1 MSFAPVKQQV
11 SRRSPGTSFKQHSQ
25 LKWQDEQDDESLRT
39 KIIALEDTVAQLQLQ
54 QDMLEPLVSLLTRA
68 SDVMA
73 LEDHAKSFLDQ
84 ANVLEHKIE
93 WQSQLARDIEKKIKE
108 VTVPSSISEGLGP
121 STRSLPDM
129 LCKVTDIEASVLAI
143 SMQRRTNAKRQEST
157 SKEQFRN
164 VLENLKSGLI
174 DSQLYIKEC
183 TNQFHNESLEKI
195 DQLDEKGNEL
205 RGRQKRD
212 QSMIENALEDH
223 VQMGGTEETW
233 LHDELSQRV
242 QDSLKELREYVEY
255 RYKQL
260 ELSFKQNLA
269 SIKASYTKCVQDK
282 AAIAAIHEKD
292 RLSIPGKVNFIKET
306 EKRLETSGKTAFSQI
321 KNVTTSLAESIA
333 QLEEKLKLS
342 AGSMEVEQWLKGIWF
357 NLNLLR
363 DIIHSTETQLQKDTA
378 QLQGALEE
386 LAKQS
391 SVKHSELAPR
401 AQNLQ
406 SFLHR
411 KLTHHKA
418 AFAGLLAAHLRL
430 WKTLQMPFTS
440 SNPEDLALFE
450 SL

>member
-11 SRRSPGTSFKQHSQ
+11 SRKSPGDSFKQHSQ
-25 LKWQDEQDDESLRT
+25 LKWQDEQDDEPLRN

-93 WQSQLARDIEKKIKE
+93 WQSQLANDIERKIKE
-108 VTVPSSISEGLGP
+108 VAIPPSISEGLGP

-143 SMQRRTNAKRQEST
+143 SMQRHTNAKRQEST

-195 DQLDEKGNEL
+195 DQLDEKGSEL

-223 VQMGGTEETW
+223 VQMGGTEET
-233 LHDELSQRV
+233 
-242 QDSLKELREYVEY
+242 
-255 RYKQL
+255 
-260 ELSFKQNLA
+260 
-269 SIKASYTKCVQDK
+269 
-282 AAIAAIHEKD
+282 
-292 RLSIPGKVNFIKET
+292 
-306 EKRLETSGKTAFSQI
+306 
-321 KNVTTSLAESIA
+321 
-333 QLEEKLKLS
+333 
-342 AGSMEVEQWLKGIWF
+342 
-357 NLNLLR
+357 
-363 DIIHSTETQLQKDTA
+363 
-378 QLQGALEE
+378 
-386 LAKQS
+386 
-391 SVKHSELAPR
+391 
-401 AQNLQ
+401 
-406 SFLHR
+406 
-411 KLTHHKA
+411 
-418 AFAGLLAAHLRL
+418 
-430 WKTLQMPFTS
+430 
-440 SNPEDLALFE
+440 
-450 SL
+450 